1 MKKEALL
8 IVVMLAGFSL
18 VAAGCSSKY
27 MLSGTWYSDEDEA
40 TPTYVFYDNGKVE
53 IGDDRYAYKMT
64 DKDTLRIELDIDAM
78 AAVIDRDTD
87 EITLLDKDGK
97 EIARLYKVQSEAAA
111 SFQTKEDALAVE
123 MTDML
128 SGSWMMEGGE
138 VTMIVDGDKCTMV
151 TTHEGR
157 QVKTVYQAAYPEAD
171 KIQFISSGNEVV
183 AEFIFSISSD
193 TLAFTDEDG
202 NTTKYVRKEG

>member
-1 MKKEALL
+1 MC
-8 IVVMLAGFSL
+8 IFH
-18 VAAGCSSKY
+18 
-27 MLSGTWYSDEDEA
+27 
-40 TPTYVFYDNGKVE
+40 
-53 IGDDRYAYKMT
+53 
-64 DKDTLRIELDIDAM
+64 
-78 AAVIDRDTD
+78 
-87 EITLLDKDGK
+87 
-97 EIARLYKVQSEAAA
+97 
-111 SFQTKEDALAVE
+111 
-123 MTDML
+123 
-128 SGSWMMEGGE
+128 WMMEGGE

-151 TTHEGR
+151 TTHEGK

>member
-1 MKKEALL
+1 
-8 IVVMLAGFSL
+8 
-18 VAAGCSSKY
+18 
-27 MLSGTWYSDEDEA
+27 
-40 TPTYVFYDNGKVE
+40 
-53 IGDDRYAYKMT
+53 MT

-151 TTHEGR
+151 TTHEGK